1 MPDQPVSEVDIVYP
15 STATFLSVHV
25 ACLAALITGVT
36 RQALI
41 LAIVL
46 YWARIF
52 SIGAGY
58 HRYFAHRSFKTSRL
72 FQFLLGLLSQ
82 TSAQCGVL
90 WWAAKHRQHHR
101 YSDTDRDVHSPR
113 RHGLFYA
120 HVGWI
125 FAPQHAETDY
135 RAVRDLFRF
144 PELRWLDRHPYLPAG
159 LLASMC
165 WLIAGW
171 PGLVVGFCWS
181 TVAVWHVTF
190 SINSIAHVAG
200 RQSYITGDD
209 SRNNPFLAFLTMG
222 EGWHNNHHA
231 YQSATRQGFRWW
243 QYDATFYIL
252 KILSWFRV
260 VWDLQSPPASLVRGE
275 QRLHSRVIEKVAQQ
289 LAASFPIDSII
300 NQARDMLAHTAS
312 WAELANRAHEARQ
325 QAEEFLAELHLP
337 QIPTLEEVRA
347 YAETHLAT
355 TPSLDEIAARTRQVL
370 IGLVSAYLIEAA
382 VEA

>member
-1 MPDQPVSEVDIVYP
+1 MVYP
-15 STATFLSVHV
+15 STAAFLSVHL
-25 ACLAALITGVT
+25 ACLGALITGVT

-41 LAIVL
+41 VGIVL
-46 YWARIF
+46 YWVRIF

-72 FQFLLGLLSQ
+72 FQFCLGVLSQ

-90 WWAAKHRQHHR
+90 WWAEKHRQHHR
-101 YSDTDRDVHSPR
+101 YSDTQRDVHSPR
-113 RHGLFYA
+113 RHGLLYA
-120 HVGWI
+120 HIGWI

-135 RAVRDLFRF
+135 QAVRDLYCF

-159 LLASMC
+159 LLALIC
-165 WLIAGW
+165 WLIAGC
-171 PGLVVGFCWS
+171 PGLVIGFCWS
-181 TVAVWHVTF
+181 TVAVWHATF

-200 RQSYITGDD
+200 RQSYITGDE
-209 SRNNPFLAFLTMG
+209 SRNNSFLAFLTMG

-252 KILSWFRV
+252 KALSWFGV
-260 VWDLQSPPASLVRGE
+260 VWDLQSPPDSLLRGE
-275 QRLHSRVIEKVAQQ
+275 QRLGSRVIEKVAHQ
-289 LAASFPIDSII
+289 LAVSFPIDGMV

-312 WAELANRAHEARQ
+312 WAELRNRAREARQ

-347 YAETHLAT
+347 YAETRLAKT
-355 TPSLDEIAARTRQVL
+355 SSLEEISARTRQLL
-370 IGLVSAYLIEAA
+370 IGLVSACLIEAA
-382 VEA
+382 VAAEGD